1 MTAQDVKF
9 SLDRAKG
16 MPKTKS
22 NTSKIEEVTVNGDH
36 EVTIKLTE
44 PYAAFKTIVT
54 QHNLSI
60 LSEKAVTEAGDSY
73 GDVDNLLGSGPF
85 KVTEWVPNDH
95 YTLVRNDNYW
105 GEMPIATSITCRVIP
120 EEVPARSLLKQER
133 LMLSGA

>member
-1 MTAQDVKF
+1 
-9 SLDRAKG
+9 

-95 YTLVRNDNYW
+95 YTLVRNDNWFYNECW
-105 GEMPIATSITCRVIP
+105 GV
-120 EEVPARSLLKQER
+120 LKKAYFQHSFCCNKIH
-133 LMLSGA
+133 L